1 MLHPIEPSTL
11 RILHPNGKTGG
22 TGFLVAKNLAMTCA
36 HVVVDANTI
45 DGWLADTIPYL
56 LLAAPA
62 GRGKSALLVRWLDS
76 LKARDDL
83 ALAFVIGDCSEATCA
98 C

>member
-1 MLHPIEPSTL
+1 ML
-11 RILHPNGKTGG
+11 
-22 TGFLVAKNLAMTCA
+22 
-36 HVVVDANTI
+36 
-45 DGWLADTIPYL
+45 DTWQTDTTPYL

-76 LKARDDL
+76 LKDREDL
-83 ALAFVIGDCSEATCA
+83 ALAFVIGDRSEATCA